1 MHTCTQA
8 HSPTIP
14 IYNTTSVAHP
24 PPPATRPP
32 ARFLPGSTTIFK
44 SLATRASMLAQAT
57 TWTSVSMR
65 VWLLDGALQYDKAV
79 SETGSVVILGKARRM
94 ALIRK
99 GTGSWTAAH
108 HSKAAPAAGR
118 SKEAVDSKPK
128 LGRPPGRNAGRV
140 RNGRRS

>member
-1 MHTCTQA
+1 
-8 HSPTIP
+8 
-14 IYNTTSVAHP
+14 
-24 PPPATRPP
+24 
-32 ARFLPGSTTIFK
+32 
-44 SLATRASMLAQAT
+44 MLAQAT
-57 TWTSVSMR
+57 TWTNVSMR

-108 HSKAAPAAGR
+108 HSKAAVPAA
-118 SKEAVDSKPK
+118 SKKETAEAKPK